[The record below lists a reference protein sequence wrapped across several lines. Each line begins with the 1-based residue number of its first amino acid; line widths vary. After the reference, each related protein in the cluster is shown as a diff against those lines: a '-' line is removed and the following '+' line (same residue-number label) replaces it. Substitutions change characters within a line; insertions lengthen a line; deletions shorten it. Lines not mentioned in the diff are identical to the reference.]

1 MVTDNGCRLVFCLV
15 VLLSG
20 CATPEYF
27 VVTDSTNIDTLN
39 MQAASTSAKVVLL
52 SGETYW
58 ASTLEVVDD
67 STRFWGR
74 RMGQLGDLE
83 HYVIATDQIRRV
95 RLENRLGK
103 GRRGFRVGAA
113 TGFIF
118 GFSAAYAVA
127 KGSGCPGATDG
138 DGVLAACPESMFVV
152 GGIFGLGGGLLG
164 AIIGA
169 SQRQIQVYNFR

>member
-1 MVTDNGCRLVFCLV
+1 MITDHRCRLVFCLV

-27 VVTDSTNIDTLN
+27 VVTDSTNIDVLN
-39 MQAASTSAKVVLL
+39 VQAASTSAKVVLL

-58 ASTLEVVDD
+58 AATLEVVDD
-67 STRFWGR
+67 STRFLGR
-74 RMGQLGDLE
+74 RIGQLGDLE
-83 HYVIATDQIRRV
+83 DYVIATDQIRRV
-95 RLENRLGK
+95 RLESRLGN
-103 GRRGFRVGAA
+103 GRRGFNAGAA

-118 GFSAAYAVA
+118 GFSSAYVVA

-138 DGVLAACPESMFVV
+138 DGVFAACPESMFVV

-164 AIIGA
+164 AVIGA
-169 SQRQIQVYNFR
+169 SQRQIQVYDFR